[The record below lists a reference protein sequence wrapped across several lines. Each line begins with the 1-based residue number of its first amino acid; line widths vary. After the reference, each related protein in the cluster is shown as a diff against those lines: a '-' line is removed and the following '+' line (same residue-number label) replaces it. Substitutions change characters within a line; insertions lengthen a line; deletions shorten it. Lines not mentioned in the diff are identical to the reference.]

1 MAVAME
7 MWSTS
12 VHWHSQSLLF
22 PWQSFL
28 PLLSRILSS
37 FPPPFSS
44 WPLSG
49 CCAHFL
55 GDVIQN
61 HIFIYKQQFSIL
73 TSQTPHWSLNVTARS
88 LQDTSTSLSKK
99 KPAEYPTLQPGVS
112 PVVVSIQAKAA
123 SLTLSSDLAFF
134 FFLPC
139 LLPRIYFNWSFIW
152 PLYDHQHD
160 TYRPLQ
166 SPSSASLSTPLPNS
180 SQIPTHTT
188 KHLQG
193 LFTIYR
199 IKSKVLTIA
208 CMLRFGLLLC
218 VITPLG

>member
-22 PWQSFL
+22 PWQSFQ

-134 FFLPC
+134 FFYPASY
-139 LLPRIYFNWSFIW
+139 PEFTS
-152 PLYDHQHD
+152 
-160 TYRPLQ
+160 TG
-166 SPSSASLSTPLPNS
+166 PSSDHFTTTNMILIDHCRAHHLLLFPLL
-180 SQIPTHTT
+180 SQIAVRYQHTPQSIFRGCSLYT
-188 KHLQG
+188 E
-193 LFTIYR
+193 
-199 IKSKVLTIA
+199 
-208 CMLRFGLLLC
+208 
-218 VITPLG
+218 